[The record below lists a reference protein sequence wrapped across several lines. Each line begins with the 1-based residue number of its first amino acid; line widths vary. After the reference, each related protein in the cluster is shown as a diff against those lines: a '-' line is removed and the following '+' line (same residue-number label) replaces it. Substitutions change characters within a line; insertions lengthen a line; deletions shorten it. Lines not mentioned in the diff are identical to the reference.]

1 MVFLLSAAL
10 ITYLQFYHRRFL
22 RQVLPFK
29 VKGYVTPALL
39 VIHLPLAI
47 YMALRLFGFATHP
60 FGRFLRPFANIGL
73 YFQALTAVNFATWV
87 IGSAAWA
94 LRRWMKEGRLP
105 LHPTRKSF
113 LKKSAAG
120 GMALLAAFGGAG
132 AYQAQRP
139 PQVIQHE
146 IYLEALPQALDGLRI
161 AHLSDMHAGPLVGEG
176 QMRKWRELLDAQ
188 KPDLVLFT
196 GDFVDSLP
204 MEINAFAKAFKDYRA
219 PLGCYAVLGN
229 HDYFSDPRP
238 IWNALKEMGIHCLE
252 NDFASVEQNGARFTI
267 FGLQDAMALNVR
279 FQGIRFGPGPQPD
292 RLKNKLP
299 PGEFRIGLIHRPGDW
314 IFARSAGAHLTL
326 AGHTHGGQINLIPGY
341 STAKLLT
348 DYTQGLYTVDGRA
361 LYVSQGLG
369 VVGLPMRLF
378 APAELPILTL
388 RKRPI
393 PTLQPPKPVAD

>member
-10 ITYLQFYHRRFL
+10 ITYFQFYHRRFL

-39 VIHLPLAI
+39 IIHLPLAI

-60 FGRFLRPFANIGL
+60 FGRVLRPFANIGL
-73 YFQALTAVNFATWV
+73 YFQVLTAVNFATWAL
-87 IGSAAWA
+87 GSAAWA

-105 LHPTRKSF
+105 LYPTRKSF

-120 GMALLAAFGGAG
+120 GMALLAAFGGSG

-139 PQVIQHE
+139 PRMVQQE
-146 IYLEALPQALDGLRI
+146 IYFEALPQALDGLRI
-161 AHLSDMHAGPLVGEG
+161 AHISDIHAGPLVGER
-176 QMRKWRELLDAQ
+176 QMKQWRELLEDQ

-204 MEINAFAKAFKDYRA
+204 TEIEAFAKAFEGYRA
-219 PLGCYAVLGN
+219 PLGSYAVLGN
-229 HDYFSDPRP
+229 HDYFSDPRS
-238 IWNALKEMGIHCLE
+238 IWKALEGMGIRCLE
-252 NDFASVEQNGARFTI
+252 NEYASVEHSGARLTL
-267 FGLQDAMALNVR
+267 FGLQDAMALNGR
-279 FQGIRFGPGPQPD
+279 FQGLRFGPGPQPD
-292 RLKNKLP
+292 RLKTKLP
-299 PGEFRIGLIHRPGDW
+299 EGEFRIGLIHRPGDW

-348 DYTQGLYTVDGRA
+348 DYTQGLFTVDGRA

-378 APAELPILTL
+378 APPELPILTL

-393 PTLQPPKPVAD
+393 PALQAPQVVTN